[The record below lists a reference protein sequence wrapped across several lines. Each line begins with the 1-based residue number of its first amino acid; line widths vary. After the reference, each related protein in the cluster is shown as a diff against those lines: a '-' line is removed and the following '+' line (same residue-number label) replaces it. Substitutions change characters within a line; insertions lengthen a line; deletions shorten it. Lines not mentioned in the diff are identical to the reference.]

1 MKSIFESNSPFIR
14 FLNFLAD
21 LIVVNILFV
30 ITSIPVITAGAAV
43 CSAYSVLLKRI
54 RREDPPV
61 VKTFFKT
68 FKSEFKRS
76 TLIWLVLMIITVFLS
91 ADLYIIYFILGEEYR
106 WLQFPVLIVLYIFL
120 SIALYIYPLL
130 ATYETGVKALLKNCV
145 LISFG
150 NLPTTIF
157 FTFIILLIMKVAVSS
172 NKAMIATG
180 SIFLFM
186 GFAALFYFFSVFLIR
201 IFQKYTSEELIQ
213 KDIDDKDR

>member
-21 LIVVNILFV
+21 LIIVNVLLI
-30 ITSIPVITAGAAV
+30 ITSIPVITGGAAL
-43 CSAYSVLLKRI
+43 CSAYSVMLKRV

-61 VKTFFKT
+61 VKTFFRT

-76 TLIWLVLMIITVFLS
+76 TLIWIPLILITTFLL
-91 ADLYIIYFILGEEYR
+91 ADLYIIFFMLGEEYQ
-106 WLQFPVLIVLYIFL
+106 WLQYPVLIVSYIVL
-120 SIALYIYPLL
+120 SIALYIYPLM
-130 ATYETGVKALLKNCV
+130 ATYDTGMKALLKNCV

-157 FTFIILLIMKVAVSS
+157 FTFIIIAILKIAVSS
-172 NKAMIATG
+172 GKALIAVG

-186 GFAALFYFFSVFLIR
+186 GFAILIYFFSVFLIR

-213 KDIDDKDR
+213 KDIDERED

>member
-21 LIVVNILFV
+21 LIIVNVLLI
-30 ITSIPVITAGAAV
+30 ITSIPVITGGAAL
-43 CSAYSVLLKRI
+43 CSAYSVMLKRV

-61 VKTFFKT
+61 VKTFFRT

-76 TLIWLVLMIITVFLS
+76 TLIWIPLILITTFLL
-91 ADLYIIYFILGEEYR
+91 ADLYIIFFMLGEEYQ
-106 WLQFPVLIVLYIFL
+106 WLQYPVLIVSYIVL
-120 SIALYIYPLL
+120 SIALYIYPLM
-130 ATYETGVKALLKNCV
+130 ATYDTGMKALLKNCV

-157 FTFIILLIMKVAVSS
+157 FTFIIIVILKIAVSS
-172 NKAMIATG
+172 GKALIAVG

-186 GFAALFYFFSVFLIR
+186 GFAILIYFFSVFLIR

-213 KDIDDKDR
+213 KDIDERED

>member
-21 LIVVNILFV
+21 LIIVNVLLI
-30 ITSIPVITAGAAV
+30 ITSIPVITGGAAL
-43 CSAYSVLLKRI
+43 CSAYSVMLKRV

-61 VKTFFKT
+61 VKTFFRT

-76 TLIWLVLMIITVFLS
+76 TLIWIPLILITTFLL
-91 ADLYIIYFILGEEYR
+91 ADLYIIFFMLGEEYQ
-106 WLQFPVLIVLYIFL
+106 WLQYPVLIVSYIVL
-120 SIALYIYPLL
+120 SIALYIYPLM
-130 ATYETGVKALLKNCV
+130 ATYDTGMKALLKNCV

-157 FTFIILLIMKVAVSS
+157 FTFIIIAILKIAVSS
-172 NKAMIATG
+172 GKALVAVG

-186 GFAALFYFFSVFLIR
+186 GFAILIYFFSVFLIR

-213 KDIDDKDR
+213 KDIDERED

>member
-21 LIVVNILFV
+21 LIIVNVLLI
-30 ITSIPVITAGAAV
+30 ITSIPVITGGAAL
-43 CSAYSVLLKRI
+43 CSAYSVMLKRV

-61 VKTFFKT
+61 VKTFFRT

-76 TLIWLVLMIITVFLS
+76 TLIWIPLILITAFLL
-91 ADLYIIYFILGEEYR
+91 ADLYIIFFMLGAEYQ
-106 WLQFPVLIVLYIFL
+106 WLQYPVLIVSYIVL
-120 SIALYIYPLL
+120 SIALYIYPLM
-130 ATYETGVKALLKNCV
+130 ATYDTGMKALLKNCV

-157 FTFIILLIMKVAVSS
+157 FTFIIIVILKIAVSS
-172 NKAMIATG
+172 GKALIAVG

-186 GFAALFYFFSVFLIR
+186 GFAILIYFFSVFLIR

-213 KDIDDKDR
+213 KDIDERED

>member
-21 LIVVNILFV
+21 LIIVNVLLI
-30 ITSIPVITAGAAV
+30 ITSIPVITGGAAL
-43 CSAYSVLLKRI
+43 CSAYSVMLKRV

-61 VKTFFKT
+61 VKTFFRT

-76 TLIWLVLMIITVFLS
+76 TLIWIPLILITTFLL
-91 ADLYIIYFILGEEYR
+91 ADLYIIFFMLDEEYQ
-106 WLQFPVLIVLYIFL
+106 WLQYPVLIVSYIVL
-120 SIALYIYPLL
+120 SIALYIYPLM
-130 ATYETGVKALLKNCV
+130 ATYDTGMKALLKNCV

-157 FTFIILLIMKVAVSS
+157 FTFIIIVILKIAVSS
-172 NKAMIATG
+172 GKALIAVG

-186 GFAALFYFFSVFLIR
+186 GFAILIYFFSVFLIR

-213 KDIDDKDR
+213 KDIDERED

>member
-21 LIVVNILFV
+21 LIIVNVLLI
-30 ITSIPVITAGAAV
+30 ITSIPVITGGAAL
-43 CSAYSVLLKRI
+43 CSAYSVMLKRV

-61 VKTFFKT
+61 VKTFFRT

-76 TLIWLVLMIITVFLS
+76 TLIWIPLILITAFLS
-91 ADLYIIYFILGEEYR
+91 ADLYIIFFMLGEEYQ
-106 WLQFPVLIVLYIFL
+106 WLQYPVLIVSYIVL
-120 SIALYIYPLL
+120 SIALYIYPLM
-130 ATYETGVKALLKNCV
+130 ATYDTGMKALLKNCV

-157 FTFIILLIMKVAVSS
+157 FTFIIIAILKIAVSS
-172 NKAMIATG
+172 GKALIVVG

-186 GFAALFYFFSVFLIR
+186 GFAILIYFFSVFLIR

-213 KDIDDKDR
+213 KDIDERED